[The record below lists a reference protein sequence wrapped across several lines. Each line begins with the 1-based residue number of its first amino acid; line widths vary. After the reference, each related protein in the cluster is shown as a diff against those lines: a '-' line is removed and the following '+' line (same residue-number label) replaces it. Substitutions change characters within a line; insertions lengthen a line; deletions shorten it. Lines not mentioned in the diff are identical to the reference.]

1 MNVLSACSISL
12 FPLNYFFQYLYYTD
26 TGSTFFILLAYYHQ
40 LKENYK
46 ISALSGAI
54 AILFRQTN
62 VIWVVFFLGQQLLA
76 NIDTFVKKSSKSK
89 VLVKSDASSINLVA
103 NQRIKKPSNLFEFFS
118 HTTAEVFDSKDFE
131 LQKFLVKLYKEDFW
145 GKKLIYHDMLNV
157 IDMNQ
162 MRPYLMTISTFVF
175 FVLVNNGIVVGD
187 RSNHTASF
195 HLCQVLYFWS
205 FSCFFSFSSF
215 VFSYRKAKNL
225 LAFLG
230 SNLKLNFFVIL
241 PILLI
246 VVNNFTYEHAFLLAD
261 NRHYTFYIWSRLF
274 KRYDFVRYVLTP
286 VYVIAGYLFFRN
298 LNQTG
303 KTIGWLVAF
312 SVCLFAGLVPQ
323 KLLEFRYFI
332 IPYYIYRL
340 NISQLSLKEIFVE
353 FFFNLLVNFAT
364 IYLFLHR
371 VFFWPNT
378 PDEPQR
384 FMW

>member
-1 MNVLSACSISL
+1 MASAFSISL

-46 ISALSGAI
+46 ISALSGGI

-62 VIWVVFFLGQQLLA
+62 VIWVAFFLGQLVLG
-76 NIDTFVKKSSKSK
+76 NIDTLVRKSNNKSR
-89 VLVKSDASSINLVA
+89 VLVKSDASSSINLVA
-103 NQRIKKPSNLFEFFS
+103 NQRIRKPSNLVDLIS
-118 HTTAEVFDSKDFE
+118 HTTAEVHEAKDFE
-131 LQKFLVKLYKEDFW
+131 LKKFFVKLYKEDFW
-145 GKKLIYHDMLNV
+145 GKKLIYQDLFTA

-162 MRPYLMTISTFVF
+162 MRPYLMAISTFVF

-187 RSNHTASF
+187 RSNHVASL
-195 HLCQVLYFWS
+195 HLCQILYFWS

-215 VFSYRKAKNL
+215 AFSYRKIKNL
-225 LAFLG
+225 FAFLE
-230 SNLKLNFFVIL
+230 SNLKLIFFVIL

-246 VVNNFTYEHAFLLAD
+246 VVNNFTYEHPFLLAD
-261 NRHYTFYIWSRLF
+261 NRHYTFYLWSRVF
-274 KRYDFVRYVLTP
+274 KRYDFVRYALTP
-286 VYVIAGYLFFRN
+286 VYLIACYLFYRN

-303 KTIGWLVAF
+303 KTIGWLLAF

-340 NISQLSLKEIFVE
+340 NVSQLSLKEIFAE
-353 FFFNLLVNFAT
+353 FIFNLLVNYAT
-364 IYLFLHR
+364 IYIFISR
-371 VFFWPNT
+371 VFFWPNA
-378 PDEPQR
+378 PEESQR